1 MKDNSTRCACRIN
14 HQATVIRYA
23 DDHFL
28 HSTHSGTVTGAC
40 DVSGE
45 NICCQDAR
53 KASLAGQTFDSSS
66 LIRSASAAKSH
77 ATAPKTLNI
86 ETWTIGY
93 ARNNLWGVA
102 QQGKAPAALLQNL
115 IHAKTTDRKQ
125 DGREVAPESVL

>member
-1 MKDNSTRCACRIN
+1 MPY

-23 DDHFL
+23 DDHVL

-40 DVSGE
+40 DVSGGK
-45 NICCQDAR
+45 ICGQDAR
-53 KASLAGQTFDSSS
+53 RASLDRQTFDSSS
-66 LIRSASAAKSH
+66 LIRSASAAKFDH

-102 QQGKAPAALLQNL
+102 QLVARNPAAL
-115 IHAKTTDRKQ
+115 
-125 DGREVAPESVL
+125 S